1 MHWLLLLAAGLLAAA
16 AATHALLYKRDPRSS
31 LGWIVVSLM
40 FPVAGPLLYYL
51 LGINRIRSRARA
63 LHRRHRFH
71 LDPGG
76 APVHASA
83 TAVADPAASVIRVAD
98 RISRRPLVGG
108 NRVTPLSDGDVA
120 YPAML
125 DAIARARR
133 RVYLCTYIFQVD
145 DTGLR
150 FVAALAAAL
159 RRGVEVK
166 VIVDGVGEWYALPRL
181 VTRLLKREGIE
192 TTRFLPPRL
201 LPPQVYFNL
210 RTHRKLLVVD
220 GGQAFLGGMNID
232 ARNVTD
238 PGHSR
243 PHAHDLHFHVEG
255 EVVGQLERV
264 FLEDWGFCTGC
275 RDIAPTASHKRPS
288 PSREPGAAAMCRAI
302 VDGPNE
308 EVHKLTTILVAAIAA
323 AHRRIGIMT
332 PYFLPPREIVV
343 ALQGAALRGVEVSIV
358 LPGRNNLPLVHWAT
372 RNMLWELVE
381 REVRVYYQPPPF
393 AHTKLMLIDDDYAQ
407 IGSANLDTRS
417 LRLNFE
423 LALEVLDPDF
433 VGGLWKH
440 LVGARRSG
448 REITLD
454 ELDGRPLP
462 GRIRDA
468 LAWLCTPYL

>member
-1 MHWLLLLAAGLLAAA
+1 MHWLLLLAVALLALAAA
-16 AATHALLYKRDPRSS
+16 SHALLYKRDPRSS
-31 LGWIVVSLM
+31 LGWIAVSLM

-63 LHRRHRFH
+63 LHRGHRFH

-76 APVHASA
+76 ALEHASNIVV
-83 TAVADPAASVIRVAD
+83 TEVAASVIRVSD
-98 RISRRPLVGG
+98 RISRRRLVGG
-108 NRVTPLSDGDVA
+108 NHVTPLPDGDTA

-133 RVYLCTYIFQVD
+133 RIYLSTYIFQVD
-145 DTGLR
+145 DAGLR
-150 FVAALAAAL
+150 FVAALAEAL

-166 VIVDGVGEWYALPRL
+166 VIIDGVGEWYALPRL

-192 TTRFLPPRL
+192 HTRFLPPRL
-201 LPPQVYFNL
+201 LPPQVYSNL
-210 RTHRKLLVVD
+210 RTHRKLLIID

-232 ARNVTD
+232 ARNLTAAGGSA
-238 PGHSR
+238 PR
-243 PHAHDLHFHVEG
+243 AHDLHFQVTG
-255 EVVGQLERV
+255 EVAAHLERV
-264 FLEDWGFCTGC
+264 FLEDWGFCTGR
-275 RDIAPTASHKRPS
+275 RDILPTPPHKRLPPARQS
-288 PSREPGAAAMCRAI
+288 GAAVCRAI

-308 EVHKLTTILVAAIAA
+308 EVRKLTTILVAAFSSAR
-323 AHRRIGIMT
+323 RRIGIMT

-343 ALQGAALRGVEVSIV
+343 ALQGAALRGVDVSVV
-358 LPGRNNLPLVHWAT
+358 LPARNNLPIVHWAT

-381 REVRVYYQPPPF
+381 RDVHVCYQPPPF
-393 AHTKLMLIDDDYAQ
+393 AHTKLVLIDDDYAQ

-423 LALEVLDPDF
+423 LALEVLDTDF
-433 VGGLWKH
+433 VGGLWQH
-440 LVGARRSG
+440 LDAARRDG